1 VNSSEVMVTVAP
13 SVASASKSAR
23 ASGLMSHAATVVAQV
38 AQAVLAEDILH
49 RVGQRCLD
57 ALFVREPVED
67 TGDHLIE
74 DEQGDGGADEGD
86 DDDILADA
94 VEDFR
99 AVELELEVFGNLAAH
114 ILLDLLVSLVRLHV
128 QHAAAL
134 V

>member
-1 VNSSEVMVTVAP
+1 
-13 SVASASKSAR
+13 
-23 ASGLMSHAATVVAQV
+23 MSHAATVVAQV

-74 DEQGDGGADEGD
+74 DEQGDGGADEVD
-86 DDDILADA
+86 DADVLADA

-99 AVELELEVFGNLAAH
+99 AVQLELEVFGNLAAH
-114 ILLDLLVSLVRLHV
+114 ILLALLVSLVRLHV